1 MDQKDKEILNI
12 IQTGFPIAARPYAE
26 IGEKVGLSEDEA
38 FERIMRLRDEKII
51 RRIGATFDSRKL
63 HFTSTLCA
71 LKCPPE
77 KLEAVAEIVS
87 GFPQVTHN
95 YERAHAYN
103 LWFTVIAES
112 EEKLQAILSEISER
126 GGVDKVRS
134 MPAKKLIKI
143 KVDFKFKDKKETQ
156 GAKA

>member
-1 MDQKDKEILNI
+1 MDQLDKDILNI
-12 IQTGFPIAARPYAE
+12 IQTGFPIEARPYAI

-38 FERIMRLRDEKII
+38 YDRIMKLKEEKII

-71 LKCPPE
+71 LICPPE
-77 KLEAVAEIVS
+77 KLEAVAKIVS
-87 GFPQVTHN
+87 SFPQVTHN
-95 YERAHAYN
+95 YERAHTYN

-112 EEKLQAILSEISER
+112 QEKLQAILDEISEK

-143 KVDFKFKDKKETQ
+143 KVDFKFKDKKEKE

>member
-1 MDQKDKEILNI
+1 MDQLDKDILNI
-12 IQTGFPIAARPYAE
+12 IQTDFPLAAHPYAV
-26 IGEKVGLSEDEA
+26 IGERVGLSEDEA
-38 FERIMRLRDEKII
+38 YDRIMRLKDEKII

-77 KLEAVAEIVS
+77 KLEAVAAIVGS
-87 GFPQVTHN
+87 FPQVTHN
-95 YERAHAYN
+95 YERNHTYN

-112 EEKLQAILSEISER
+112 QERLQAILDEISER

-143 KVDFKFKDKKETQ
+143 KVDFKFKDKKKTE

>member
-1 MDQKDKEILNI
+1 MDQLDKDILNI
-12 IQTGFPIAARPYAE
+12 IQTGFPITARPYAV
-26 IGEKVGLSEDEA
+26 IGEQVGLSEDEA
-38 FERIMRLRDEKII
+38 FDRIMKLREKNVI

-77 KLEAVAEIVS
+77 KLEEVAKIVS
-87 GFPQVTHN
+87 SFPQVTHN

-112 EEKLQAILSEISER
+112 EERLQAILDEISER

-134 MPAKKLIKI
+134 MPAKKIIKI
-143 KVDFKFKDKKETQ
+143 KVDFKFKDKKEKA

>member
-1 MDQKDKEILNI
+1 MDQIDKEILNI
-12 IQTGFPIAARPYAE
+12 IQTDFPVAARPYAV
-26 IGEKVGLSEDEA
+26 IGEKVGISEDDA
-38 FERIMRLRDEKII
+38 FERIMRLKDEQII

-77 KLEAVAEIVS
+77 KLEEVAAIVN

-95 YERAHAYN
+95 YERNHAYN

-112 EEKLQAILSEISER
+112 EEKLQAILDEISER

-134 MPAKKLIKI
+134 MPASRIIKI
-143 KVDFKFKDKKETQ
+143 KVDFRFKDKKEKV

>member
-1 MDQKDKEILNI
+1 MDQLDKDILNI

-143 KVDFKFKDKKETQ
+143 KVDFKFKDKKEKE